1 MLKIAVSDA
10 PATEHGDEASTGHV
24 FEINKEQNNLS
35 IGGETFDGDITT
47 LGNNHFHAIWKNKSY
62 NIEVLEHN
70 VAEKTFH
77 LLINGQHIHTKAK
90 DELDLLLE
98 GMGLQNSAS
107 TKINNVKAPMPG
119 LIQSVAVAEG
129 DTITKGDTL
138 LVLVAM
144 KMENTIKSSGNG
156 VVKTLKVTAGEI
168 VEKNQ
173 VLLEFQ

>member
-1 MLKIAVSDA
+1 M
-10 PATEHGDEASTGHV
+10 
-24 FEINKEQNNLS
+24 S
-35 IGGETFDGDITT
+35 IGK
-47 LGNNHFHAIWKNKSY
+47 NHYHAVWQNKSY
-62 NIEVLEHN
+62 NIEVLDYN
-70 VAEKTFH
+70 AADKSVH
-77 LLINGQHIHTKAK
+77 LLINGQHLYTKAK

-98 GMGLQNSAS
+98 GMGLQNSSAN
-107 TKINNVKAPMPG
+107 KINNIKAPMPG

-129 DTITKGDTL
+129 DSINKGDTL

-156 VVKTLKVTAGEI
+156 IVKTLKVSAGQI